1 MPEMTYLEA
10 ISDALRQEMRRDP
23 TVCVLGEDIGVY
35 GGAFKVTKGFLAEFG
50 PQRVID
56 TPISEAAIIGAAIG
70 AALNGL
76 RPVAEMQYI
85 DFVTNGF
92 NQLVNVAATIAY
104 RWGIPV
110 PIVVRGPAGAGVGGG
125 PFHSRNPE
133 AWFAHTPGL
142 KVVYPA
148 FPMDAKG
155 LLIAAIRD
163 PNPVV
168 FLEHKGLYRRVRQE
182 VPEGAYS
189 LPLGS
194 ASVVRAGRHISII
207 AYGSAV
213 HMALEAAQQLEA
225 EGVEVEVIDLR
236 TLIPFDE
243 QTVLASVRKTGRV
256 VVVHEAN
263 RTCGFGAEV
272 AACIA
277 EKAFTALDAPV
288 VRVAAA
294 DTPVPFAPPLE
305 RAVLPSV
312 ERLMQAAR
320 EVLRF

>member
-1 MPEMTYLEA
+1 MPQMSYLEA

-23 TVCVLGEDIGVY
+23 TVFLLGEDIGVY
-35 GGAFKVTKGFLAEFG
+35 GGAFKVTKSFVAEFG
-50 PQRVID
+50 ERRVID

-110 PIVVRGPAGAGVGGG
+110 PIVVRGPAGSGVGGG

-148 FPMDAKG
+148 FPVDAKG

-163 PNPVV
+163 PNPVI
-168 FLEHKGLYRRVRQE
+168 FLEHKGLYRKIRQE
-182 VPEGAYS
+182 VPDGADPI
-189 LPLGS
+189 PLGK
-194 ASVVRAGRHISII
+194 ARCVRTGRDVTLV

-213 HMALEAAQQLEA
+213 HLALEAAQRLSD
-225 EGVEVEVIDLR
+225 EGVEAEVLDIR
-236 TLIPFDE
+236 TLVPFDE
-243 QTVLASVRKTGRV
+243 DTVLESVRRTNRV
-256 VVVHEAN
+256 VIIHEAN
-263 RTCGFGAEV
+263 LTCGFGAEI
-272 AACIA
+272 AARIA
-277 EKAFTALDAPV
+277 EKAFTDLDGPV
-288 VRVAAA
+288 LRVAAA
-294 DTPVPFAPPLE
+294 DTPIPFAPSLE
-305 RAVLPSV
+305 QAVLPSV
-312 ERLMQAAR
+312 DR
-320 EVLRF
+320 VLRAVRELLRF